1 MTKNNIFALN
11 SYKMKFP
18 RIYNLKEIA
27 EIINAKYVGDENFPI
42 EGINEIHR
50 VENGDIVF
58 VDHPKY
64 YDKALQSAAT
74 IVLINK
80 EVECPEGKAL
90 LISDD
95 PFRDFVKIGQYFNPF
110 QGANQ
115 SISPSAKI
123 GEGTHLQPNVFIGN
137 NVQIGKNCLIHAN
150 VSIGDN
156 SIIGDNVII
165 HSGTVL
171 GGDGFYYKKRETGFD
186 KLKSVGNVIIEND
199 VEIGA
204 NCTIDR
210 GVTASTII
218 GEGSKLDNLIQI
230 GHDTIIGKKCL
241 FASQVGVAGCV
252 IIGDEVTLWGQVGVK
267 SGITIGNKAI
277 VMGQSGVGHDLEAG
291 KSYFGSPAEEAR
303 SMYKKMAANQMII
316 KDFLNQN
323 KF

>member
-1 MTKNNIFALN
+1 
-11 SYKMKFP
+11 MKFP

-27 EIINAKYVGDENFPI
+27 EIINTKYVGDENFPVH
-42 EGINEIHR
+42 GINEIHR
-50 VENGDIVF
+50 VEIGDIVF

-95 PFRDFVKIGQYFNPF
+95 PFRDFVKIGQYFNSF
-110 QGANQ
+110 KSSNQ
-115 SISPSAKI
+115 SISPSATI

-137 NVQIGKNCLIHAN
+137 NVVIGKNCLIHAN

-186 KLKSVGNVIIEND
+186 KLKSVGNVVIEDD

-210 GVTASTII
+210 GVTASTLI
-218 GEGSKLDNLIQI
+218 GAGTKMDNLIQI

-252 IIGDEVTLWGQVGVK
+252 VVGDEVTLWGQVGVK
-267 SGITIGNKAI
+267 SGIHIGNKVV
-277 VMGQSGVGHDLEAG
+277 VMAKSGVGHDLEDG
-291 KSYFGSPAEEAR
+291 KSYFGAPAEEAR
-303 SMYKKMAANQMII
+303 SAYKKLAANQIMIN
-316 KDFLNQN
+316 DYLN
-323 KF
+323 KKKS

>member
-1 MTKNNIFALN
+1 
-11 SYKMKFP
+11 MKFP
-18 RIYNLKEIA
+18 RTYQLREIA
-27 EIINAKYVGDENFPI
+27 EIIDSKYIGDEKFPV

-50 VENGDIVF
+50 VEKGDIVF

-80 EVECPEGKAL
+80 EVDCPEGKVL

-110 QGANQ
+110 LASNQ

-137 NVQIGKNCLIHAN
+137 HVVIGQNCLIHSN
-150 VSIGDN
+150 VSIGDHC
-156 SIIGDNVII
+156 IIGNNVII
-165 HSGTVL
+165 HSGTRI
-171 GGDGFYYKKRETGFD
+171 GGDGFYYKKRAEGYD
-186 KLKSVGNVIIEND
+186 KLKSVGNVIIEDD

-210 GVTASTII
+210 GVTASTTI
-218 GEGSKLDNLIQI
+218 GMGSKLDNLIQI
-230 GHDTIIGKKCL
+230 GHDTIVGKKCL

-252 IIGDEVTLWGQVGVK
+252 VIEDEVTLWGQVGVK
-267 SGITIGNKAI
+267 SGVTIGKGVV
-277 VMGQSGVGHDLEAG
+277 VMAQSGVGHNLEAG

-303 SMYKKMAANQMII
+303 SMYKKMAASQMIV
-316 KDFLNQN
+316 KDFLNKN

>member
-1 MTKNNIFALN
+1 
-11 SYKMKFP
+11 MKFP
-18 RIYNLKEIA
+18 RIYLLKEIA
-27 EIINAKYVGDENFPI
+27 EIINAKYAGDEDFPV

-50 VENGDIVF
+50 VEKGDIVF

-80 EVECPEGKAL
+80 EVDCPEGKAL

-95 PFRDFVKIGQYFNPF
+95 PFRDFVKIGQHFNSF
-110 QGANQ
+110 QGSHQAV
-115 SISPSAKI
+115 SHTAKI

-137 NVQIGKNCLIHAN
+137 NVEIGKECLIHAN

-156 SIIGDNVII
+156 CVVGNNVII
-165 HSGTVL
+165 HAGTRI
-171 GGDGFYYKKRETGFD
+171 GGDGFYYKKRAEGYD
-186 KLKSVGNVIIEND
+186 KLKSVGNVVIEDD

-218 GEGSKLDNLIQI
+218 GAGTKLDNLIQI
-230 GHDTIIGKKCL
+230 GHDTIIGKRCL

-252 IIGDEVTLWGQVGVK
+252 IVEDDVTLWGQVGVK
-267 SGITIGNKAI
+267 SGITIHKGAV
-277 VMGQSGVGHDLEAG
+277 VMAQSGVGHDLDAG
-291 KSYFGSPAEEAR
+291 KAYFGSPAEEAR
-303 SMYKKMAANQMII
+303 KMYKKMAANQMMI
-316 KDFLNQN
+316 KDFL
-323 KF
+323 KK

>member
-1 MTKNNIFALN
+1 
-11 SYKMKFP
+11 MKFP

-27 EIINAKYVGDENFPI
+27 EIIHTKYVGAENFPVH
-42 EGINEIHR
+42 GLNEIHR
-50 VENGDIVF
+50 VEIGDIVF

-80 EVECPEGKAL
+80 EVNCPEGKAL

-95 PFRDFVKIGQYFNPF
+95 PFRDFVKIGQYFNSF
-110 QGANQ
+110 KSSNQ
-115 SISPSAKI
+115 SISPSATI

-137 NVQIGKNCLIHAN
+137 NVVIGKNCLIHAN

-186 KLKSVGNVIIEND
+186 KLKSVGNVVIEDD

-210 GVTASTII
+210 GVTASTLI
-218 GEGSKLDNLIQI
+218 GAGTKMDNLIQI

-252 IIGDEVTLWGQVGVK
+252 VVGDEVTLWGQVGVK
-267 SGITIGNKAI
+267 SGIHIGNKVV
-277 VMGQSGVGHDLEAG
+277 VMAKSGVGHDLEDG
-291 KSYFGSPAEEAR
+291 KSYFGAPAEEAR
-303 SMYKKMAANQMII
+303 SAYKKLAANQIMIN
-316 KDFLNQN
+316 DYLN
-323 KF
+323 KKKS